1 MEVDNMANGVMEL
14 VDMLYNIIS
23 DAWGVPLGAEK
34 CVIKRDE
41 VLDLLDEIKAQMP
54 IEINEAKRLVSA
66 RADYISNAKQEAESI
81 RKAAEDQAKRLVDE
95 QAIVRAS
102 RNKANEI
109 LSKAEER
116 SKELRKMAN
125 DYTEDTLKRT
135 EDAITEALN
144 EIKQSRNN
152 FKNAVSTAKPISVP
166 RIEDIDIPEMED

>member
-1 MEVDNMANGVMEL
+1 MANGVLEL
-14 VDMLYNIIS
+14 IDMLYNLIS

-34 CVIKRDE
+34 CVIKRDQ
-41 VLDLLDEIKAQMP
+41 VLDMLDEIKAQMP

-81 RKAAEDQAKRLVDE
+81 RKAAEEQAKRLVDE

-102 RNKANEI
+102 RNKANE
-109 LSKAEER
+109 LLTKAEDR

-135 EDAITEALN
+135 EEAITEALN
-144 EIKQSRNN
+144 EVKQSRSN
-152 FKNAVSTAKPISVP
+152 FRSAVAATKPISVP
-166 RIEDIDIPEMED
+166 KYDEVYIDIPDSEE

>member
-1 MEVDNMANGVMEL
+1 MANGVMEL
-14 VDMLYNIIS
+14 VDMLYNLIS

-34 CVIKRDE
+34 CVIKRDQ

-66 RADYISNAKQEAESI
+66 RADYISSAKQEAETIKRS
-81 RKAAEDQAKRLVDE
+81 AEDQAKRLIEE

-102 RNKANEI
+102 KNKANEI

-116 SKELRKMAN
+116 SRDLRKASN
-125 DYTEDTLKRT
+125 DYADDTLKRT
-135 EDAITEALN
+135 EDAITDALN
-144 EIKQSRNN
+144 EIKKSRMN

-166 RIEDIDIPEMED
+166 RVEDIDIPDIDIDIEE

>member
-1 MEVDNMANGVMEL
+1 MANGVMEL
-14 VDMLYNIIS
+14 VDMLYNLIS

-34 CVIKRDE
+34 CVIKRDQ

-81 RKAAEDQAKRLVDE
+81 RRAAEDQAKRLVDE
-95 QAIVRAS
+95 QAIIRAS

-109 LSKAEER
+109 LSKAEEH

-144 EIKQSRNN
+144 EIKQSRSS
-152 FKNAVSTAKPISVP
+152 FKTAVTTAKPISVP
-166 RIEDIDIPEMED
+166 RFDNIDIPDVEE

>member
-1 MEVDNMANGVMEL
+1 MANGVMEL
-14 VDMLYNIIS
+14 VDMLYNLIS

-34 CVIKRDE
+34 CVIKRDQ

-66 RADYISNAKQEAESI
+66 RADYISSAKQEAETI
-81 RKAAEDQAKRLVDE
+81 RRAAEEQAKRLVEE
-95 QAIVRAS
+95 QAIVRAA
-102 RNKANEI
+102 RTKANEI

-125 DYTEDTLKRT
+125 DYTDDTLRRT

-144 EIKQSRNN
+144 EIKQSRTN
-152 FKNAVSTAKPISVP
+152 FRNAVSTAKPISVP
-166 RIEDIDIPEMED
+166 RIEEIDIPDIDE

>member
-1 MEVDNMANGVMEL
+1 MASGVMEL
-14 VDMLYNIIS
+14 IDMLYNLVS

-34 CVIKRDE
+34 CVIKRDQ

-66 RADYISNAKQEAESI
+66 RADYISGAKQEAESI
-81 RKAAEDQAKRLVDE
+81 KRSAEEQAKRMVEE
-95 QAIVRAS
+95 QAIVRAA

-125 DYTEDTLKRT
+125 EYTDDTLRRT
-135 EDAITEALN
+135 EEAITEALN
-144 EIKQSRNN
+144 EIRQSRTN
-152 FKNAVSTAKPISVP
+152 FRSAVANTKPISVP
-166 RIEDIDIPEMED
+166 NVDEIDIPDIEE